1 MKVAINKEFAKQI
14 KAAIRKQKNNCSVS
28 LWFYKKDNRIIV
40 NIRNYLNGTEISL
53 VQDGGVTGIS
63 DYDIVLPMSSNDM
76 VVDMLLKET
85 CLLMPYNNNRPN
97 LIITNDDGIRYQE
110 ECIIVKSMK
119 TGKEIKITDFVTCSG
134 AGKYGMLKYE
144 REA

>member
-1 MKVAINKEFAKQI
+1 MKVAINKELAKQV
-14 KAAIRKQKNNCSVS
+14 KAAIRKQKNNCSVA
-28 LWFYKKDNRIIV
+28 LWFYGKDNRIVV
-40 NIRNYLNGTEISL
+40 NIRNYLNGTETSL
-53 VQDGGVTGIS
+53 IQDDGITGIK

-85 CLLMPYNNNRPN
+85 CLLVPYKNNKPH
-97 LIITNDDGIRYQE
+97 LIITNDDGVRYQE

-119 TGKEIKITDFVTCSG
+119 TGKEIKISDFVTCSG

-144 REA
+144 MEA

>member
-1 MKVAINKEFAKQI
+1 MQVTINKEFAKQI
-14 KAAIRKQKNNCSVS
+14 KTAIRKQKNNCSVS

-53 VQDGGVTGIS
+53 VQDGGVSGIV

-85 CLLMPYNNNRPN
+85 CLLTPYNNNRPN
-97 LIITNDDGIRYQE
+97 LIIMNDNGTRYQE
-110 ECIIVKSMK
+110 ECVVIRSAK

-144 REA
+144 R

>member
-1 MKVAINKEFAKQI
+1 MKVAINKELAKQV
-14 KAAIRKQKNNCSVS
+14 KAAIRKQKNNCSVA
-28 LWFYKKDNRIIV
+28 LWFYGKDNRIVV
-40 NIRNYLNGTEISL
+40 NIRKYLNDTETSL
-53 VQDGGVTGIS
+53 IQDGGITGIK

-85 CLLMPYNNNRPN
+85 CLLVPYKNNKPH
-97 LIITNDDGIRYQE
+97 LITNDDGVRYQE

-119 TGKEIKITDFVTCSG
+119 TGKEIKISDFVTCSG

-144 REA
+144 R

>member
-1 MKVAINKEFAKQI
+1 MKVAINKDFAKQI
-14 KAAIRKQKNNCSVS
+14 KAAIRKKKNNCSVA
-28 LWFYKKDNRIIV
+28 LWFYGKDNRIVV
-40 NIRNYLNGTEISL
+40 NIRNYLNDTETSL
-53 VQDGGVTGIS
+53 IQDGGITGIK

-85 CLLMPYNNNRPN
+85 CLLVPYKNNKPH
-97 LIITNDDGIRYQE
+97 LIITNDDGVRYQE

-119 TGKEIKITDFVTCSG
+119 TGKEIKISDFVTCSG

-144 REA
+144 R

>member
-1 MKVAINKEFAKQI
+1 MKVAINKELAKQV
-14 KAAIRKQKNNCSVS
+14 KAAIRKQKNNCSVA
-28 LWFYKKDNRIIV
+28 LWFYGKDNRIVV
-40 NIRNYLNGTEISL
+40 NIRNYLNGTETSL
-53 VQDGGVTGIS
+53 IQDDGITGIK

-85 CLLMPYNNNRPN
+85 CLLVPYKNNKPH
-97 LIITNDDGIRYQE
+97 LIITNDDGVRYQE

-119 TGKEIKITDFVTCSG
+119 TGKEIKISDFVTCSG

-144 REA
+144 R

>member
-1 MKVAINKEFAKQI
+1 MKVAINKDFAKQV
-14 KAAIRKQKNNCSVS
+14 KAAIRKQKNNCSVA
-28 LWFYKKDNRIIV
+28 LWFYGKDNRIVV
-40 NIRNYLNGTEISL
+40 NIRNYLNDTEISL
-53 VQDGGVTGIS
+53 IQDGGITGIK

-85 CLLMPYNNNRPN
+85 CLLVPYKNNKPH
-97 LIITNDDGIRYQE
+97 LIITNDDGVRYQE

-119 TGKEIKITDFVTCSG
+119 TGKEIKIADFVTCSG

-144 REA
+144 MEA

>member
-40 NIRNYLNGTEISL
+40 NICNYLNGTEISL

-119 TGKEIKITDFVTCSG
+119 TGKEIKITDLVTCSG

-144 REA
+144 REV